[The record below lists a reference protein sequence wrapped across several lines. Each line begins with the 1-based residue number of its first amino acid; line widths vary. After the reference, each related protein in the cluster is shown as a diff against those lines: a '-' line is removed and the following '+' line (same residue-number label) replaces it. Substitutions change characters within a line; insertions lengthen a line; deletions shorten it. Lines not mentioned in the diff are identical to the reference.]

1 MGILSRLFTRPAAPP
16 QVRRFDGAAG
26 GRRGFG
32 MGSFGRVGTETML
45 AGPTLR
51 KRARYAAANNAW
63 IANAVGNWTGAL
75 VGSGIVPT
83 ADAAAVKSF
92 NLWAETADA
101 DGRTDLWGL
110 QAEIARGLVIDGE
123 AFAQI
128 VDSDDGPR
136 LRLIPPELVDESMT
150 RDLGDGRFIVSG
162 VEFNADGTRAA
173 YHILPA
179 RPTDLFATTGTPVRI
194 AADEILHVFK
204 PLGAGQ
210 VRGVSWLAP
219 IILPANELD
228 QLQDAWAV
236 GAKVAAMLCGF
247 VVNQNAT
254 GGDDPFEGQDLPS
267 LEPGTL
273 QRLAGGWDVRFTAP
287 AQVSQ
292 VDPLLKL
299 GLRQMAAGMGMPE
312 YMLSGDLSDAN
323 YSSLRAGLL
332 PFRQRV
338 EQVQYHCLV
347 PQLLNPVWRIV
358 TRWAAAVGDL
368 AEFES
373 DPRRFLSCEWLPPR
387 PLQVDPLKDVQATVA
402 ELEAG
407 LTSRKKAVAERGWA
421 LADLDA
427 EIASDAFQRRPAS
440 PVTDDADDGE
450 DSKEQKGIQS

>member
-1 MGILSRLFTRPAAPP
+1 MRILDLFRRTPAQPP

-32 MGSFGRVGTETML
+32 IGSFGRTGTETML

-51 KRARYAAANNAW
+51 NRARYAAANNAW
-63 IANAVGNWTGAL
+63 IANAVGNLTGAL
-75 VGSGIVPT
+75 VGSGVVPT
-83 ADAAAVKSF
+83 GEAEGVAAF
-92 NLWAETADA
+92 NVWAETADA
-101 DGRTDLWGL
+101 DGRTDFWGL
-110 QAEIARGLVIDGE
+110 QAESARALVVDGE

-128 VDSDDGPR
+128 IDSDFGPR
-136 LRLIPPELVDESMT
+136 LRLIPAELVDESMT
-150 RDLGDGRFIVSG
+150 RDLGEGRFIVSG

-173 YHILPA
+173 YHVLPA
-179 RPTDLFATTGTPVRI
+179 RPTDVFATSGTPIRI
-194 AADEILHVFK
+194 TAENILHVFK

-219 IILPANELD
+219 VILPANELD
-228 QLQDAWAV
+228 QLQDALQM
-236 GAKVAAMLCGF
+236 GAKVAAMFAGF
-247 VVNQNAT
+247 VVNPNAT
-254 GGDDPFEGQDLPS
+254 GGDDPFDGADLPS

-273 QRLAGGWDVRFTAP
+273 QKLTGGWDVKFATP

-292 VDPLLKL
+292 VEPLLKL
-299 GLRQMAAGMGMPE
+299 GLRQLAAGLGMPE

-338 EQVQYHCLV
+338 EQTQYHVFV
-347 PQLLNPVWRIV
+347 PQMLNPIWRLVIQ
-358 TRWAAAVGDL
+358 WAAVAGDL
-368 AEFES
+368 ADFEA
-373 DPRRFLSCEWLPPR
+373 DPRRFLKVEWLPPR
-387 PLQVDPLKDVQATVA
+387 PLQVDPLKDTQATVA

-427 EIASDAFQRRPAS
+427 EIAADSFQRPATS
-440 PVTDDADDGE
+440 KAPADGE
-450 DSKEQKGIQS
+450 TSQEQKGIQK

>member
-1 MGILSRLFTRPAAPP
+1 MGIRDLFRRTPSAPS

-32 MGSFGRVGTETML
+32 MGAFGRTGTETML

-51 KRARYAAANNAW
+51 SRARYQAANNPW
-63 IANAVGNWTGAL
+63 LANAVGNWTGAL

-83 ADAAAVKSF
+83 GEPAAVEAF
-92 NLWAETADA
+92 ARWADGADA
-101 DGRTDLWGL
+101 DGRTDFWGL
-110 QAEIARGLVIDGE
+110 QADIARALVVDGE

-136 LRLIPPELVDESMT
+136 LRLIPAELIDESMT

-162 VEFNADGTRAA
+162 VEFATDGSRAA
-173 YHILPA
+173 YHVLPA
-179 RPTDLFATTGTPVRI
+179 RPTDVFATTGTPLRI
-194 AADEILHVFK
+194 PAAEILHIFR

-228 QLQDAWAV
+228 QLQDALSV
-236 GAKVAAMLCGF
+236 GAKVAAMFAGF
-247 VVNQNAT
+247 IVNQNAT
-254 GGDDPFEGQDLPS
+254 GGDDPFDGESAPS

-273 QRLAGGWDVRFTAP
+273 QRLSGGWDVKFATP
-287 AQVSQ
+287 AQISQ

-299 GLRQMAAGMGMPE
+299 GLRQMAAGLGLPE

-338 EQVQYHCLV
+338 EQIQYHTLA
-347 PQLLNPVWRIV
+347 PQLLNPVWRAVID
-358 TRWAAAVGDL
+358 WAAAAGELPD
-368 AEFES
+368 FEA
-373 DPRRFLSCEWLPPR
+373 DPRRFLKVEWLPPR
-387 PLQVDPLKDVQATVA
+387 PLQVDPLKDTQATIA
-402 ELEAG
+402 ELDAG

-421 LADLDA
+421 VADLDA
-427 EIASDAFQRRPAS
+427 EIAADAFQRRPAATA
-440 PVTDDADDGE
+440 TDGAE
-450 DSKEQKGIQS
+450 KHEEQTGIQK

>member
-1 MGILSRLFTRPAAPP
+1 MGILDLFRRTPAAPP

-32 MGSFGRVGTETML
+32 MGTFGRTGTETML
-45 AGPTLR
+45 AGPMLR
-51 KRARYAAANNAW
+51 SRARYQAANNAW
-63 IANAVGNWTGAL
+63 LANAVGNWIGAL

-83 ADAAAVKSF
+83 GDPAAVEAF
-92 NLWAETADA
+92 NLWADSADA
-101 DGRTDLWGL
+101 DGRTDFWGL
-110 QAEIARGLVIDGE
+110 QADIARALVVDGE

-136 LRLIPPELVDESMT
+136 LRLLPAELIDESMT
-150 RDLGDGRFIVSG
+150 RDLGEGRFIVSG

-173 YHILPA
+173 YHVLPA
-179 RPTDLFATTGTPVRI
+179 RPTDVFATTGTPVRI
-194 AADEILHVFK
+194 PAQEILHIFR

-228 QLQDAWAV
+228 QLQDALSV
-236 GAKVAAMLCGF
+236 GAKVAAMFAGF
-247 VVNQNAT
+247 IVNQNGT
-254 GGDDPFEGQDLPS
+254 SEDPFDGEAQPS

-273 QRLAGGWDVRFTAP
+273 QRLGGGWDVRFATP

-299 GLRQMAAGMGMPE
+299 GLRQLAAGLGLPE

-323 YSSLRAGLL
+323 YSSLRAGLI

-338 EQVQYHCLV
+338 EQIQYHALA
-347 PQLLNPVWRIV
+347 PQLLNPVWRAVIN
-358 TRWAAAVGDL
+358 WAAAAGEL
-368 AEFES
+368 PEFES
-373 DPRRFLSCEWLPPR
+373 DPRRFLKVEWLPPR

-427 EIASDAFQRRPAS
+427 EIAADAFQRRPAAPAS
-440 PVTDDADDGE
+440 DDKE
-450 DSKEQKGIQS
+450 KPEEQKRI

>member
-1 MGILSRLFTRPAAPP
+1 
-16 QVRRFDGAAG
+16 V
-26 GRRGFG
+26 
-32 MGSFGRVGTETML
+32 V
-45 AGPTLR
+45 
-51 KRARYAAANNAW
+51 
-63 IANAVGNWTGAL
+63 
-75 VGSGIVPT
+75 
-83 ADAAAVKSF
+83 
-92 NLWAETADA
+92 
-101 DGRTDLWGL
+101 
-110 QAEIARGLVIDGE
+110 DGE

-128 VDSDDGPR
+128 VDSDEGPR
-136 LRLIPPELVDESMT
+136 LRLIPPELVDEAMT
-150 RDLGDGRFIVSG
+150 RDLGGGRFIVSG

-179 RPTDLFATTGTPVRI
+179 RPTDVFATTGTPVRI

-228 QLQDAWAV
+228 QLQDALAV

-299 GLRQMAAGMGMPE
+299 GLRQMAAGLGMPE

-358 TRWAAAVGDL
+358 TRWAAAVGDF
-368 AEFES
+368 AEFEA

-421 LADLDA
+421 LPDLDA
-427 EIASDAFQRRPAS
+427 EIAADTFQPRTSSKAEQDSGESDEKPQ
-440 PVTDDADDGE
+440 
-450 DSKEQKGIQS
+450 EQKGIQK